1 MKYTIL
7 GKTGV
12 LVSEL
17 CGGTMSFGGQADEKE
32 SARMF
37 ARYRDMGINFFDCAN
52 AYNNG
57 KSEEILG
64 NLIKDCRD
72 EVVITTKATNR
83 VGQDVNAIG
92 SSRRHIMME
101 IEKSLRRLGTDRIDL
116 FFIHIFDELTPIEET
131 LRTLDDLIRQGKV
144 LYIGV
149 SNWAAW
155 QVAKALGISAKEGL
169 ARFECIQPMYNLLK
183 RQAEVEL
190 FPLSKA
196 ENMGVIVYSPM
207 AAGLLSGKYVGG
219 KMPSQGRIAENEQ
232 YGKRYGNPIYYEISG
247 RFSDYAKEKN
257 IHPVTLA
264 IAWVKAHPVVTAPII
279 AARNVEQLEASLDA
293 ADFDMT
299 SEMWKEISALSI
311 QPASATDRLE
321 ETIDTKF
328 MFRNT

>member
-1 MKYTIL
+1 MNYSNL
-7 GKTGV
+7 GQTGV

-32 SARMF
+32 STRMF
-37 ARYRDMGINFFDCAN
+37 ARYRDAGINFFDCAN
-52 AYNNG
+52 AYNSG

-72 EVVITTKATNR
+72 EVVIATKATNR

-116 FFIHIFDELTPIEET
+116 FFIHIFDELTSIEET
-131 LRTLDDLIRQGKV
+131 LRTLDDLVRQGKV

-169 ARFECIQPMYNLLK
+169 ARFECIQPMYNLVK

-190 FPLSKA
+190 FPLSLA
-196 ENMGVIVYSPM
+196 ENIGVTVYSPM

-219 KMPSQGRIAENEQ
+219 KKPSQGRIAEIEQ
-232 YGKRYGNPIYYEISG
+232 YSKRYSNPIYYEIAG

-264 IAWVKAHPVVTAPII
+264 VAWVKAHPAVTSPII
-279 AARNVEQLEASLDA
+279 GARNVEQLEASLDA
-293 ADFDMT
+293 ADLNMT

-328 MFRNT
+328 MFRHT